1 MTIFRFSRRSRELT
15 QQTTAE
21 KLSELGFSDAI
32 YECLIIRTAR
42 VMHREID
49 ADSELAD
56 RVFDTIRDD
65 YDPYPI
71 QERYDIF
78 LEKWVRE
85 NAEALHAEQ
94 AKAFLTPFRAIASL
108 F

>member
-1 MTIFRFSRRSRELT
+1 MT

-21 KLSELGFSDAI
+21 KLEQLGFTDAI
-32 YECLIIRTAR
+32 YEPLIVRTAR

-49 ADSELAD
+49 ADPELAD

-71 QERYDIF
+71 EERYDTF
-78 LEKWVRE
+78 LDNWVNE
-85 NAEALHAEQ
+85 QATALHAEQ
-94 AKAFLTPFRAIASL
+94 AKAFLTPFRVIASL
-108 F
+108 FV